1 MTHAEIKESLAL
13 FQRLHEQREDILWEN
28 EGEETEE
35 VIDLEEQKLAI
46 ARLLNTDGT
55 DALGRWMMTVQSQAD
70 AYDLEIKKLQ
80 NLKKNCKN
88 TQDYIKQLMGQIL
101 RTTLDGDGNPI
112 NETRG
117 TLYRFKASTSV
128 TNTIDKERLNEDF
141 MDLVNL
147 RLRGYLPLGIEV
159 ELKLTTTAAK
169 DNDDLKDYIITK
181 TEETSTFYKPKKK

>member
-13 FQRLHEQREDILWEN
+13 FQRLHEQREEIIWEN

-55 DALGRWMMTVQSQAD
+55 DALGRWMMTVQSKAD

-141 MDLVNL
+141 RDLVNN
-147 RLRGYLPLGIEV
+147 RLSGYLPFGVEV